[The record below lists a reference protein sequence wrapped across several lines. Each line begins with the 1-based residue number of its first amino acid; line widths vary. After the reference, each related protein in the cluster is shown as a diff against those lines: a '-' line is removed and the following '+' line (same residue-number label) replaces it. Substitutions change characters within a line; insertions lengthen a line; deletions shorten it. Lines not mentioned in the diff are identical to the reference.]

1 MWDFAYAVL
10 MNYCTFQPG
19 YCHRVQ
25 ILKSRVHCESRA
37 DIALEA
43 SECDNKNAL
52 PIFTGARATGF
63 THGPSARVSLA
74 E

>member
-10 MNYCTFQPG
+10 MNGCTSPLG
-19 YCHRVQ
+19 YCHKAQ

-63 THGPSARVSLA
+63 THGLSARVSLV

>member
-1 MWDFAYAVL
+1 MA
-10 MNYCTFQPG
+10 
-19 YCHRVQ
+19 Q
-25 ILKSRVHCESRA
+25 ILKSGVHCKSRA

-43 SECDNKNAL
+43 SECDNENVL

-63 THGPSARVSLA
+63 KHGPSARVSLL